1 MVAIQDFFS
10 KGQFDPAPPTKNV
23 KILCRFLNAPSE
35 TWLRHAFQQFL
46 NPIHQQFTVNFKSKK
61 HQLFSN
67 LRTTKYFNFF
77 DENVSFICWQVSDS
91 SHIWEQQA
99 INFRLSFNANIAA
112 KTSQI
117 RPRPQTQIRI
127 GAAAA
132 KVSRLDI
139 NTKYRGSIFNLEAN
153 YRVICEMNCIVFNYH
168 APLTFPGPELFWRK
182 NMGEDMGPRTAGR
195 DIMKDLTGIF
205 NPKLHCCAYFNYCC
219 DFMWFFMLH
228 IC

>member
-77 DENVSFICWQVSDS
+77 DENAGRFQILLTFGNSRRLISDS
-91 SHIWEQQA
+91 
-99 INFRLSFNANIAA
+99 LS
-112 KTSQI
+112 
-117 RPRPQTQIRI
+117 TQILPQKPLKSVVVPRRKF
-127 GAAAA
+127 GSARRRL
-132 KVSRLDI
+132 KFPDSTSTPGDLWNELYSFQLPCSSHFSRA
-139 NTKYRGSIFNLEAN
+139 G
-153 YRVICEMNCIVFNYH
+153 VV
-168 APLTFPGPELFWRK
+168 LTQKHGRRH
-182 NMGEDMGPRTAGR
+182 GTDRRTWYNEGF
-195 DIMKDLTGIF
+195 DWNF
-205 NPKLHCCAYFNYCC
+205 
-219 DFMWFFMLH
+219 
-228 IC
+228 